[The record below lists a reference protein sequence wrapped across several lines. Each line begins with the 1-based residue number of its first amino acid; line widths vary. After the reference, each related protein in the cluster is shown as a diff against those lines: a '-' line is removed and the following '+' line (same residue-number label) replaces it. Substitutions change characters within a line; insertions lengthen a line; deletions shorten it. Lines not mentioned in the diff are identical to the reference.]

1 MIDERASGSTQ
12 RQTPVAAA
20 EMPIVDALSG
30 PWIIQKVRALGELSP
45 AAGRMLE
52 EALDNGQLPQEISRH
67 LDREF
72 GLTLSELEVARYG
85 AWLPHLRR
93 HALLKAQQR
102 SEQLVAEAKKRMAEQ
117 HL

>member
-1 MIDERASGSTQ
+1 MTDEGATV
-12 RQTPVAAA
+12 RQQQNPVAAA
-20 EMPIVDALSG
+20 SMPVVDALSG

-52 EALDNGQLPQEISRH
+52 EALDNGLLPQEISRH
-67 LDREF
+67 LDSEF

-117 HL
+117 HS